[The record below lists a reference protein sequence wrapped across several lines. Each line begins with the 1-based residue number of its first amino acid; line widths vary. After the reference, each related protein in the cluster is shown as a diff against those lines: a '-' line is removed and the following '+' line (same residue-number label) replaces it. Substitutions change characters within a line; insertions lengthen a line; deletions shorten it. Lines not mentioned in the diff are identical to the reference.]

1 MPRQERDHVSPFL
14 IHDKD
19 SGIRIL
25 SLQKRRNSAHRD
37 SACAYVDEDISLLK
51 MLLSPF
57 LKTTFAEGQERYREI
72 FSPTPPILVLQCVE
86 RVLCAKNADFDGM
99 QAGGGSA
106 VSYAWWIWQKGYAGP
121 TTLDWINHPKPS
133 LNPNVTQLQLF

>member
-1 MPRQERDHVSPFL
+1 MGVSGQLTNFEEN
-14 IHDKD
+14 
-19 SGIRIL
+19 G
-25 SLQKRRNSAHRD
+25 KRVN
-37 SACAYVDEDISLLK
+37 
-51 MLLSPF
+51 
-57 LKTTFAEGQERYREI
+57 
-72 FSPTPPILVLQCVE
+72 
-86 RVLCAKNADFDGM
+86 AKNADFEGM